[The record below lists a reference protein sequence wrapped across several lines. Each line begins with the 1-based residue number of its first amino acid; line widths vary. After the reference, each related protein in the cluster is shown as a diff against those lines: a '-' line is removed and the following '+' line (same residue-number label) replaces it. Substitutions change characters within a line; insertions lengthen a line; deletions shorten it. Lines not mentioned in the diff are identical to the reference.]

1 LTSDPRS
8 GAHDPFKL
16 VALRKIIKRAVVSSC
31 KEETGLLMEKTAA
44 QARMDPERLERT
56 IRFANQLARK
66 DCPLPLLRRGDG
78 GTQYSDLTESVEY
91 LLLES
96 HRRRK
101 LILPE
106 LRAFNNQSIGVFSD
120 YSGEGRGRYA
130 VYSVLVC
137 GFNMRT
143 SFEQHARE
151 ARARVGL
158 GDKEI
163 AYKDLRM
170 GQMRR
175 ALPDFLAAAD
185 ELPGFL
191 CTVAVDKRIRS
202 VFGSEKD
209 TPEKLVAVLEEA
221 GLGRRKPAVAEK
233 LLRVV
238 HLAAYLTALLGEEGQ
253 KVFWMTDHDEICPT
267 SEEHRKLLEIFAR
280 VLPLYQKQGA
290 QFGQMGGAVP
300 FPARS
305 VEMNDLLSLA
315 DLAAGAICDYLSKRD
330 STQPDDI
337 RVKAGVDS
345 VMLWLARAGIGL
357 KKFCCLLRKREDQ
370 VIERATV
377 EFTPISSQTGI
388 FIPIYD

>member
-1 LTSDPRS
+1 VNNERTKAGPPM
-8 GAHDPFKL
+8 AE
-16 VALRKIIKRAVVSSC
+16 AAATQSS
-31 KEETGLLMEKTAA
+31 
-44 QARMDPERLERT
+44 MDPEYLQRT
-56 IRFANQLARK
+56 IRFANQLAMK
-66 DCPLPLLRRGDG
+66 NVPLPLLRRGEPSV
-78 GTQYSDLTESVEY
+78 QYSDLIESVEY
-91 LLLES
+91 LLFES
-96 HRRRK
+96 WRRRK

-120 YSGEGRGRYA
+120 YSGEGPGRYA

-137 GFNMRT
+137 GFDMRT
-143 SFEQHARE
+143 SFERRVRE
-151 ARARVGL
+151 ARARFGL

-175 ALPDFLAAAD
+175 ALPDLLAAAD

-202 VFGSEKD
+202 VFGCEKD
-209 TPEKLVAVLEEA
+209 TPEKLVAVLEQA
-221 GLGRRKPAVAEK
+221 GLGNRKPAVAEK

-238 HLAAYLTALLGEEGQ
+238 HLTAYLTALLGGEGQ
-253 KVFWMTDHDEICPT
+253 KVFWMTDHDDICPT
-267 SEEHRKLLEIFAR
+267 PEEHRKLLEIFAR
-280 VLPLYQKQGA
+280 VMPLFQKQGA

-300 FPARS
+300 FEDRS

-337 RVKAGVDS
+337 RVKRGVDS
-345 VMLWLARAGIGL
+345 IMLWLARAGIGL

-370 VIERATV
+370 LIERATL
-377 EFTPISSQTGI
+377 EFNPLNPEQGV